1 MLTEIQISNNMYHLK
16 KQIEQIESELHEFT
30 DLPNQIPELITSAN
44 LLRLNNFLMKS
55 DDKKTVWEY
64 DQTKLIENL
73 KVHTSYIGALQR
85 VTSKFILRSSEEDQL
100 RLPETINQFN
110 KLVVHNIERDGD
122 PGIRFDE
129 WQSDLYVLFSL
140 TQLMKYEAQQ
150 QGLAKEVEVEY
161 DDAAIQELAKQV
173 ASGKVDPDLQKK
185 VEDIADKLKI
195 VR

>member
-1 MLTEIQISNNMYHLK
+1 MAEEKEIQS
-16 KQIEQIESELHEFT
+16 
-30 DLPNQIPELITSAN
+30 
-44 LLRLNNFLMKS
+44 KS